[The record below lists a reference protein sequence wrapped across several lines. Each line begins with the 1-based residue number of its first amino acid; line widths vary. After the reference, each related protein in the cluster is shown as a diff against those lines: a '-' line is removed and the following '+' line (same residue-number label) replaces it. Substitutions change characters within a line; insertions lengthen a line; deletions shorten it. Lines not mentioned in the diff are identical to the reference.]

1 MPTSAPTE
9 LSDGSK
15 SSGMRSRPP
24 TAYWNPPNSAFV
36 EVLLPD
42 SATPI
47 QPRMG
52 ASRMNQVPTRENP

>member
-1 MPTSAPTE
+1 M
-9 LSDGSK
+9 
-15 SSGMRSRPP
+15 PP

-36 EVLLPD
+36 EVLRPD

-47 QPRMG
+47 QPRSG